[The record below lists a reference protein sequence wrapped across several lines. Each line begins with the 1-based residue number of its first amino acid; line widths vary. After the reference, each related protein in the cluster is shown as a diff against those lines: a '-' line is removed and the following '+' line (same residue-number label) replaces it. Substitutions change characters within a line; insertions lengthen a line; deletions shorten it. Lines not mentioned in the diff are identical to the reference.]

1 MTIPDDLSLRIDE
14 ERVRDTSDAEAAP
27 QLARLVV
34 GVRVLDLLGLDP
46 GLGVLLPLLG
56 DPEDREALLGVF
68 VLQLVEVRNCT
79 SAGTSP
85 VREEFDQDRP
95 AGEVI
100 QRLCLGL
107 AEVGELDLRE
117 LTSRA
122 GAGDEECECRKRKRR
137 EQHGAGVHDGM
148 RSRVEETTG
157 IQA

>member
-14 ERVRDTSDAEAAP
+14 ERVRDTGDAEAPP

-34 GVRVLDLLGLDP
+34 GVCVLDLLGLDP
-46 GLGVLLPLLG
+46 SLGVFLALLG

-68 VLQLVEVRNCT
+68 VLELVEVRNCT
-79 SAGTSP
+79 SAGPSP
-85 VREEFDQDRP
+85 VREEFDQDRS

-122 GAGDEECECRKRKRR
+122 GAGDEECERRKRYRR
-137 EQHGAGVHDGM
+137 EQQGTSVHEGM
-148 RSRVEETTG
+148 PSRVEEPTG
-157 IQA
+157 VQA